1 MATVR
6 KYKGGMTH
14 ADYSR
19 QYKHKNQEQTMISYA
34 KDRAKRK
41 GFEFNIE
48 KSDIDIP
55 IICPILGIPIFKEMN
70 LNRLSGPSGNSPSLD
85 RIDNAKGY
93 IKGNIQVISHRAN
106 TMKANAS
113 PQELIRFANWVI
125 YKYGGQHEKDRTK

>member
-1 MATVR
+1 MASVK
-6 KYKGGMTH
+6 KYKAGMTH
-14 ADYSR
+14 TEYSR

-55 IICPILGIPIFKEMN
+55 IICPILGIPIFKEMS
-70 LNRLSGPSGNSPSLD
+70 LEKKSGPSGNSPSLD
-85 RIDNAKGY
+85 RIDNKKGY
-93 IKGNIQVISHRAN
+93 VKGNIQVISHRAN

-113 PQELIRFANWVI
+113 PQELIRFANWVLGT
-125 YKYGGQHEKDRTK
+125 YHELL